1 VAFDFPPK
9 YPPNPRLQADESLFA
24 YIVPLTDIGRKR
36 KNNEDNYLVFP
47 LNGKAPSQ
55 THEEPVFSLT
65 PGMLLAVADGMGG
78 HQSGD
83 VASLLCV
90 QHLGPELAKRLP
102 ERRAPRQEI
111 SVSLREAVEATHQI
125 IYHKSRLE
133 RQHEGMGSTL
143 TAAIIER
150 RRVFVAQVGDSRA
163 YIFHKG
169 TLTALTEDQTLGNLL
184 RVAEGSV
191 LAGRAHDIL
200 IQAMGAQPELRVAVS
215 EADLAP
221 SDFLLLCSDG
231 LYKEMQPSEIVEILG
246 GQIPLRAKAE
256 ALIARANENG
266 GSDNVTVVLTQIL
279 PPGGPAA

>member
-1 VAFDFPPK
+1 MAFDFPRASSLKPHSQ
-9 YPPNPRLQADESLFA
+9 NDESLCA
-24 YIVPLTDIGRKR
+24 RVVSLTDIGRKR

-47 LNGKAPSQ
+47 LNGKAPNQ
-55 THEEPVFSLT
+55 THEEPALSLT
-65 PGMLLAVADGMGG
+65 SGLLLAVADGMGG
-78 HQSGD
+78 HHSGD

-90 QHLGPELAKRLP
+90 QHLGPELTKRLP

-169 TLTALTEDQTLGNLL
+169 ALTALTEDQTLGNLF
-184 RVAEGSV
+184 RVAEGSA

-200 IQAMGAQPELRVAVS
+200 TQAMGAQPELRVAVTQ
-215 EADLAP
+215 ADLAP

-231 LYKEMQPSEIVEILG
+231 LYKEVQPSEIVEILG
-246 GQIPLRAKAE
+246 GQIPLGAKAE

-266 GSDNVTVVLTQIL
+266 GSDNVTVVLAQIL
-279 PPGGPAA
+279 PPSGPAA